1 MNKHDQDQK
10 LVASQR
16 ELDAAKIVFACIIGV
31 QLITFAAIA
40 AELIK

>member
-1 MNKHDQDQK
+1 MKNQDQDQQ

-16 ELDAAKIVFACIIGV
+16 ELEAAKIVFACIVGI

>member
-1 MNKHDQDQK
+1 MNKYQDDQK

-31 QLITFAAIA
+31 QVITFAAIA